1 MRSLK
6 NPKKQFAL
14 KMLKNEFLEKDEKNF
29 GIVQEEIKI
38 LESLNHQNIITI
50 NGCGSNGRIVK
61 PSGRVLE
68 NLVYIILEFAPGGI
82 LFDMCQEC
90 GDMGEDTARFFLN

>member
-38 LESLNHQNIITI
+38 LESLNH
-50 NGCGSNGRIVK
+50 
-61 PSGRVLE
+61 
-68 NLVYIILEFAPGGI
+68 
-82 LFDMCQEC
+82 
-90 GDMGEDTARFFLN
+90 